1 MFVHDLIKIKF
12 IREGYL
18 PNYPYHMISDSEMCD
33 AFLNFNTG
41 QGPITA
47 DSQYFYH
54 AYPLMKDYS
63 SEVTEAWK
71 ELRKSIVYHIQML
84 KYHENLFECTDC
96 KESYWQTADNRIEVC
111 PKCKKL
117 LTASAYTVPDW
128 VYSYMLGTVIGP
140 CSETLDIHDL
150 ILPLGVD
157 NTDDNFGAEQA
168 QKCYEES
175 RSWINKSGNAESH
188 KITKKDIECLH
199 LPTILFSVGDSVKLR
214 PATMFGEPHVI
225 KSLRVAQS

>member
-33 AFLNFNTG
+33 AFINFDTG
-41 QGPITA
+41 RGPIAT

-63 SEVTEAWK
+63 SEVTKAWK
-71 ELRKSIVYHIQML
+71 ELRKSIVYHLQML
-84 KYHENLFECTDC
+84 KYHENLSISPT
-96 KESYWQTADNRIEVC
+96 
-111 PKCKKL
+111 
-117 LTASAYTVPDW
+117 YTVPDW
-128 VYSYMLGTVIGP
+128 VYSYMIGSVIGP

-157 NTDDNFGAEQA
+157 NIDDIFGAEQA
-168 QKCYEES
+168 QKCYEAS
-175 RSWINKSGNAESH
+175 RSWINKSGNAESY
-188 KITKKDIECLH
+188 KITKEDMERLH
-199 LPTILFSVGDSVKLR
+199 LPSAIFSEGDSVKLR

-225 KSLRVAQS
+225 KSLRVMQA